1 MLVVSLFAEF
11 GKGEDRNMSRIGKL
25 PIAIPAG
32 VNVKLNNNLVTVTG
46 PKGTLTQEIRP
57 EVKVDIQPN
66 TVVVTRFNDEKV
78 SKSYHGLYRQLIHN
92 MVEGVSKGYSK
103 TLLINGVGYR
113 AELSKDGKVL
123 ILALGY
129 STIIEYMIPQG
140 ITITTDGPG
149 KMTISGIDK
158 AQVGQVSAE
167 IRSLRGPEPYKGKGI
182 KYETENIRR
191 KVGKSGAKK

>member
-1 MLVVSLFAEF
+1 
-11 GKGEDRNMSRIGKL
+11 MSRIGKL
-25 PIAIPAG
+25 PVAIPAG
-32 VNVKLNNNLVTVTG
+32 VTVKLENNVVSVTG
-46 PKGTLTQEIRP
+46 PKGTLSQAVRP
-57 EVKVDIQPN
+57 EVKVDIQP
-66 TVVVTRFNDEKV
+66 TEVVLTRINDEK
-78 SKSYHGLYRQLIHN
+78 SSRSYHGLYRQLINN
-92 MVEGVSKGYSK
+92 MIEGVSKGFSK

-113 AELSKDGKVL
+113 AELSKDGKIL

-149 KMTISGIDK
+149 KLTVAGIDK
-158 AQVGQVSAE
+158 AKVGQVSAE